1 MRLRSF
7 YAALSAFLLLTS
19 QFLIPE
25 AAAQAPKTWS
35 SGEILLGLKKL
46 NVLGSALYLAA
57 HPDDENTRLIAY
69 LANGRL
75 VETGYLSCTR
85 GDGGQNLIGPE
96 LREGLGVIRTQELL
110 AARRI
115 DGGRQFFTRAN
126 DFGFS
131 KTPEET
137 FTIWDKEQVLS
148 DMVWVIRQRRPDVMI
163 TRFPPDARA
172 GHGHHT
178 ASAMLA
184 IEAFSAAAD
193 PKRFPEQLQYVQ
205 PWQAK
210 RLLWNTGSFFVKP
223 GEDMSPYFKL
233 DAGGFNPLLGQS
245 YGEIAARSRSQ
256 HRSQGFGSSAQRGE
270 APEYFQ
276 LLKGEPAKTD
286 LFDGVDLTW
295 NRVPGG
301 AAIGK
306 MLDEVIRKYDPANPS
321 ASVAGLL
328 KVRAAL
334 QKLPEVAGFW
344 NDEKR
349 EEIDELIYG
358 CLGLNLSAISQET
371 TATPDGKLDVVIEA
385 LNRSSVPVK
394 LKWLEVPAIDFS
406 FQTVGNMAKQEVN
419 EQLTNG
425 KPFLKK
431 ASITI
436 PAKQSVSQPYWLR
449 EAGTIGMYK
458 VPEIVEEFAWPEH
471 PHKGQRIEKREVL
484 GRPENRP
491 VNEVL
496 FAIEVAGVPFYYTK
510 NLQYKSTDPVEG
522 EKYRPLT
529 VVPPVAVNI
538 GGRAYVFADNQPKT
552 VPVTLRAA
560 KAGVKGTLAL
570 SLPKGWT
577 AEPASIPFELG
588 AKDAEQTV
596 QFRVQPG
603 AGAAEGKSELRA
615 VATVEGQAYSRG
627 YQTIAYTHIPTQTL
641 FPEAVAPLVKLDLR
655 RKGQEIGYLMG
666 AGDEVPDALRQIG
679 YTVTL
684 LKPEDITDQNLRRF
698 DAVVLGVRAYNT
710 LDRLKTLQPTLLKYV
725 EQGGNLVVQYVVN
738 RGTVLPQI
746 GPYPLTLSTD
756 RVTVENAPV
765 TFLNPTQPLLNTP
778 NKITSKD
785 FEGWVQEQGLYYP
798 SQWDPKY
805 QTVLSSQDPGE
816 KAKESAILVADY
828 GKGHYIYTGLS
839 LFREL
844 PAGVPGAYR
853 ILTNMVSLGK

>member
-1 MRLRSF
+1 MYKLPAV
-7 YAALSAFLLLTS
+7 YD
-19 QFLIPE
+19 QE
-25 AAAQAPKTWS
+25 QPKF
-35 SGEILLGLKKL
+35 
-46 NVLGSALYLAA
+46 
-57 HPDDENTRLIAY
+57 R
-69 LANGRL
+69 
-75 VETGYLSCTR
+75 GY
-85 GDGGQNLIGPE
+85 
-96 LREGLGVIRTQELL
+96 
-110 AARRI
+110 
-115 DGGRQFFTRAN
+115 RAN
-126 DFGFS
+126 DHAVVQARDLVGL
-131 KTPEET
+131 PEN
-137 FTIWDKEQVLS
+137 
-148 DMVWVIRQRRPDVMI
+148 P
-163 TRFPPDARA
+163 FPAYV
-172 GHGHHT
+172 
-178 ASAMLA
+178 
-184 IEAFSAAAD
+184 
-193 PKRFPEQLQYVQ
+193 YVQ
-205 PWQAK
+205 IPM
-210 RLLWNTGSFFVKP
+210 G
-223 GEDMSPYFKL
+223 
-233 DAGGFNPLLGQS
+233 
-245 YGEIAARSRSQ
+245 YG
-256 HRSQGFGSSAQRGE
+256 
-270 APEYFQ
+270 
-276 LLKGEPAKTD
+276 L
-286 LFDGVDLTW
+286 VM
-295 NRVPGG
+295 RVP
-301 AAIGK
+301 
-306 MLDEVIRKYDPANPS
+306 V
-321 ASVAGLL
+321 
-328 KVRAAL
+328 
-334 QKLPEVAGFW
+334 
-344 NDEKR
+344 
-349 EEIDELIYG
+349 
-358 CLGLNLSAISQET
+358 
-371 TATPDGKLDVVIEA
+371 
-385 LNRSSVPVK
+385 
-394 LKWLEVPAIDFS
+394 
-406 FQTVGNMAKQEVN
+406 
-419 EQLTNG
+419 
-425 KPFLKK
+425 
-431 ASITI
+431 
-436 PAKQSVSQPYWLR
+436 
-449 EAGTIGMYK
+449 
-458 VPEIVEEFAWPEH
+458 
-471 PHKGQRIEKREVL
+471 
-484 GRPENRP
+484 
-491 VNEVL
+491 
-496 FAIEVAGVPFYYTK
+496 
-510 NLQYKSTDPVEG
+510 QYKSTDPVEG

-552 VPVTLRAA
+552 VPVTLRAG

-577 AEPASIPFELG
+577 AEPASIPFELA

-615 VATVEGQAYSRG
+615 VATVDGQAYSRG

-765 TFLNPTQPLLNTP
+765 TLLNPTQPLLNTP

-816 KAKESAILVADY
+816 TAKQSAILVADY

-853 ILTNMVSLGK
+853 ILTNRVSLGK